1 MDFNLTEEQQM
12 MKKTFAD
19 FSSKEIAPVAEH
31 IDEKGLFPK
40 EVFRKMAEID
50 MFGILL
56 PPPFG
61 GLGQQRIDF
70 MLAAEEIAKQ
80 SASVAA
86 SLAVSTATSFA
97 ILAFGT
103 ENQKKKYLPPLAKG
117 EFLAS
122 FALAEPGGGAN
133 WTQTTSTRAVL
144 DGDFYV
150 INGSKMF
157 VSNAG
162 EAQVYIVVVRTDPA
176 KGPGGISA
184 FLIEKDTPGFS
195 IGTVEKKLGLRGD
208 PTAEVVL
215 EDCRVP
221 KENMLGQEGD
231 VMKVAFAYGGLDCA
245 GQAAAAVGL
254 AQAALDETTK
264 YVKER
269 TIVGATSLANIEV
282 VQSTITEMTMAVES
296 ARYYNFSSV
305 MPLGKPGMDP
315 RPLIA
320 AINAKEMAIDVT
332 GKAIL
337 LHGGYG
343 CTTDFPLERY
353 FRDAKTLSMTPPS
366 MTMIKSLVGKI
377 LLDVPLGP
385 PPKK

>member
-1 MDFNLTEEQQM
+1 
-12 MKKTFAD
+12 
-19 FSSKEIAPVAEH
+19 
-31 IDEKGLFPK
+31 
-40 EVFRKMAEID
+40 
-50 MFGILL
+50 
-56 PPPFG
+56 
-61 GLGQQRIDF
+61 

>member
-19 FSSKEIAPVAEH
+19 FSAKEIAPVAEE

-40 EVFRKMAEID
+40 EVFKKMADID
-50 MFGILL
+50 LLGILL

-70 MLAAEEIAKQ
+70 MLAAEEIAKH

-86 SLAVSTATSFA
+86 SLAVSTAASFA

-103 ENQKKKYLPPLAKG
+103 ENQKKKYLPRLAKG

-144 DGDFYV
+144 DGDFYI